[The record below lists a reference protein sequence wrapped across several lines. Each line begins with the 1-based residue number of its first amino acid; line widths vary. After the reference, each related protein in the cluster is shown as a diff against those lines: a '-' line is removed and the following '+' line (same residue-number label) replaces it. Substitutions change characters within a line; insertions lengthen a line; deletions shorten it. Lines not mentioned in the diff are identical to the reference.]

1 MGDNAQMNWED
12 FRYFL
17 TLADA
22 GSFSGAARTLGVDHS
37 TVARRVAALETAF
50 GVRLIDRLPK
60 AVMLTQE
67 GHALAR
73 RGQGALDAM
82 FAVERAAAGAV
93 AGVSVPLCISAPPSL
108 ARHVIAPS
116 LNRFCEMHPDIEVI
130 LQGQTQSADL
140 NRRQADI
147 AIRLSR
153 PRKSSVI
160 TRKLADMP
168 LGFYGARDY
177 TKAEPDWDLI
187 SWDESSADIPQYRWL
202 EDRLD
207 GRRVV
212 LRSNDMD
219 VQASAARSGL
229 GVALLPCYLG
239 DADPDLKKLQE
250 RKSFPAREIW
260 MLVHADLRHAP
271 RVRSGM
277 DFLIKTIGRLG
288 S

>member
-1 MGDNAQMNWED
+1 MGDIAQMNWED

-17 TLADA
+17 TLAET
-22 GSFSGAARTLGVDHS
+22 GSFSGAARRLGVDHS
-37 TVARRVAALETAF
+37 TVARRVAALEADT
-50 GVRLIDRLPK
+50 GLRLIDRLPK
-60 AVMLTQE
+60 AVMLTEE
-67 GHALAR
+67 GQLLAG

-82 FAVERAAAGAV
+82 FAVERAAAGAMT
-93 AGVSVPLCISAPPSL
+93 GVSVPLCISAPPSL
-108 ARHVIAPS
+108 ARHVIAPG
-116 LNRFCEMHPDIEVI
+116 LHGFRQQHPEVEVI

-168 LGFYGARDY
+168 MAFYGAADY
-177 TKAEPDWDLI
+177 QKAEVDWDLI
-187 SWDESSADIPQYRWL
+187 SWDDSSADIPQYRWL
-202 EDRLD
+202 EDRRA
-207 GRRVV
+207 GRPVV
-212 LRSNDMD
+212 VRSNDMD
-219 VQASAARSGL
+219 VQAACARAGV

-239 DADPDLKKLQE
+239 DADPQLRKLKGQE
-250 RKSFPAREIW
+250 DFPAREIW

-277 DFLIKTIGRLG
+277 DFLITTLRHLVT
-288 S
+288 

>member
-1 MGDNAQMNWED
+1 MNWED

-22 GSFSGAARTLGVDHS
+22 GSFSGAARQLGVDHS
-37 TVARRVAALETAF
+37 TVARRVAALEMAF

-67 GHALAR
+67 GHVLAK

-93 AGVSVPLCISAPPSL
+93 AGVSVPLCISAPPAL
-108 ARHVIAPS
+108 ARYVIAPNLS
-116 LNRFCEMHPDIEVI
+116 HFREMHPDIEVI

-177 TKAEPDWDLI
+177 HKAEPDWDLI
-187 SWDESSADIPQYRWL
+187 SWDETSADIPQYRWL
-202 EDRLD
+202 EDRLE

-229 GVALLPCYLG
+229 GIALLPCYLG
-239 DADPDLKKLQE
+239 DADPRLLKFQGRE
-250 RKSFPAREIW
+250 DFPAREIW
-260 MLVHADLRHAP
+260 MLVHADLRHAS

-277 DFLIKTIGRLG
+277 DFLIKTIGRLA